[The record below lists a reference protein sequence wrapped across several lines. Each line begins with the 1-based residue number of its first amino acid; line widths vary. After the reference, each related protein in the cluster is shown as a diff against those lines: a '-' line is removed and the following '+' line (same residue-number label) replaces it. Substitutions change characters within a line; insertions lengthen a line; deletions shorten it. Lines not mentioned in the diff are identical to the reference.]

1 MGIRVVLALLLI
13 PAMSQ
18 GGVEDRVRPALAVRK
33 TDDSLLVTYTV
44 ENVSGA
50 TLRFFYNDGQQ
61 YDFALS
67 SGGRELWRWSAEMAF
82 TQATWEDS
90 LAPGAS
96 VVVEER
102 LPWPEGR
109 ESLQLQAWLS
119 CGPRE
124 STAGYVPQE
133 ETFVRIRL
141 EETDDGEAGRSDFD
155 ASGAVDFEDFFAF
168 TAAFGTSRGDAGF
181 QSGYDLD
188 NDGRVGFSDFFLFA
202 SSFGTIVP
210 VPRGLTR

>member
-1 MGIRVVLALLLI
+1 MGLRVVLALLLI
-13 PAMSQ
+13 PAISR
-18 GGVEDRVRPALAVRK
+18 GGVEDRLRPALAVRK
-33 TDDSLLVTYTV
+33 ADDSLLVTYTV

-50 TLRFFYNDGQQ
+50 TLRFFYNDAQQ

-67 SGGRELWRWSAEMAF
+67 AGGREIWRWSAQMAF
-82 TQATWEDS
+82 AQVVWEDS

-102 LPWPEGR
+102 LPLPEGR
-109 ESLQLQAWLS
+109 ESLELQAWLS
-119 CGPRE
+119 CGPGQ
-124 STAGYVPQE
+124 STAGYVGQE

-141 EETDDGEAGRSDFD
+141 LEETEDGEAARSDFD

-168 TAAFGTSRGDAGF
+168 AAAFGKSRGDPGF

-188 NDGRVGFSDFFLFA
+188 DDGRVGFSDFFLFA
-202 SSFGTIVP
+202 SSFGMIVP
-210 VPRGLTR
+210 SPED